1 MFRKGLKV
9 FLISL
14 ITSVSLGAILGA
26 IFGFASIKH
35 DKTLIFGNFGEY
47 ESPELQTQISNEI
60 SNQYHGVSV
69 QYTYYNLN
77 NQLPAMYENN
87 QLSIGVPTD
96 YEAAELISLGLIKP
110 LDYAIFNTN
119 GMKLGYYL
127 NKQYVPIENGI
138 LPIQVNLAQENKQ
151 FNVPYTLN
159 GIKGINYSMQ
169 EAYKTEYKYS
179 ICNLLS
185 PNVICDITQIYLH
198 CDFNNIKHIDIFNY
212 DLPYFFQ
219 NYIFAY
225 STYGYKQSSNNQYNL
240 SNLSSSQSW
249 KQIMSDIQNNNWFHS
264 YLNKP
269 KVGMVTSPQSV
280 YSVAASIEYDN
291 DNEVPITNPIDT
303 NSSIK
308 SMTNTFSYF
317 TRYLSKKYLG
327 SNPIYRSQSSAGIIN
342 ELDNGQIHG
351 GFCYNGDALYTAM
364 GGNYGNSLT
373 NKQWDALMPN
383 TFHVVHPKYTMIALD
398 TVGINRSLPNN
409 LLYIAYKFLYDLC
422 LNGADANPSF
432 DGYNEQFAINAN
444 HDNVNYTNS
453 YEYLLTNFQNNN
465 QLINLIKGQNE
476 NISCPFYY
484 WSKATNINNNND
496 PWKNYSTQVQNE
508 QNFIGS
514 INNNGI
520 YKYGIMQ
527 NFSYNLYVSPF
538 LNINNFAS
546 EIITKLGANLTQ
558 GTAGMNWFT
567 TQTSYPFPS
576 NTSLTTYNQFNNWFE
591 NIYTINPSNYI
602 YTIPNNINFTITPNT
617 CVELPLTKIQ
627 ISNQAIA
634 FNDVMYQDFSN

>member
-1 MFRKGLKV
+1 MLRKGIKV

-14 ITSVSLGAILGA
+14 VACIGLTGILAA
-26 IFGFASIKH
+26 IFAVASIKH
-35 DKTLIFGNFGEY
+35 DKTLIFGNFAEY
-47 ESPELQTQISNEI
+47 ESPELETKIANELG
-60 SNQYHGVSV
+60 NEYHGVSV

-110 LDYAIFNTN
+110 LDYAIFNTH

-127 NKQYVPIENGI
+127 NNEYVPIENGI
-138 LPIQVNLAQENKQ
+138 LPIQVNLAQQNKQ
-151 FNVPYTLN
+151 YHIPYTLN
-159 GIKGINYSMQ
+159 GINGVKLSIQ

-198 CDFNNIKHIDIFNY
+198 CDFNNIKHIDIFDY

-225 STYGYKQSSNNQYNL
+225 STYGYKANNKKQYTLNNL
-240 SNLSSSQSW
+240 SKNQSW
-249 KQIMSDIQNNNWFHS
+249 TKIMNTIKNNAWFHS
-264 YLNKP
+264 VANKP

-280 YSVAASIEYDN
+280 YSVAASIEYGN
-291 DNEVPITNPIDT
+291 DNEVPITNPVNS
-303 NSSIK
+303 NSSIS
-308 SMTNTFSYF
+308 SMQNTFTYF
-317 TRYLSKKYLG
+317 TKYLSKKYLG
-327 SNPIYRSQSSAGIIN
+327 VNPIYRSQSSAGIIN
-342 ELDNGQIHG
+342 ELDNGQLHG

-364 GGNYGNSLT
+364 GGNYANSLT
-373 NKQWDALMPN
+373 QKQWDALMPN
-383 TFHVVHPKYTMIALD
+383 TFHIVHPKYTMIALD
-398 TVGINRSLPNN
+398 TVGINQSLPNN
-409 LLYIAYKFLYDLC
+409 LLYVAYKFLYDLC
-422 LNGADANPSF
+422 LYGSDANPSF
-432 DGYNEQFAINAN
+432 NGYNEQFAINAN
-444 HDNVNYTNS
+444 NDNVNYTNS
-453 YEYLLTNFQNNN
+453 YDYLLTNFQNNQ
-465 QLINLIKGQNE
+465 QLINLIKGEDE

-484 WSKATNINNNND
+484 WSKAVNINNNND
-496 PWKNYSTQVQNE
+496 PWKSYDTQTQDE
-508 QNFIGS
+508 KNFIGS
-514 INNNGI
+514 INSNGI
-520 YKYGIMQ
+520 YKYGTMQ

-546 EIITKLGANLTQ
+546 EVITKLGANLTQ
-558 GTAGMNWFT
+558 GNAGMNWFT
-567 TQTSYPFPS
+567 TQTSYSFPT

-602 YTIPNNINFTITPNT
+602 YTIPKNINFEITPNT

-634 FNDVMYQDFSN
+634 FNDVMYQDFSD